1 MFVRLFVLIVAVL
14 LAYPVAADPNPKGFE
29 NWKTDF
35 SITSVEMSEI
45 RSGGPPKDGI
55 PPIDDPKFV
64 DVSIE
69 NQLVDQEPV
78 IMLEVNG
85 DARAYP
91 LSVLMWHEI
100 ANDVI
105 GGEPVSVTYCPLCN
119 ASIVFSAMVDDRK
132 LDFGTTGRL
141 RNSDLIMY
149 DRQTETW
156 WQQFS
161 GKAIVGELTGAKLK
175 MLPSTTVSWATFKKK
190 YPEGKVLIPNNP
202 EFRQYG
208 RNPYAYYD
216 TANRPFLYSGS
227 MPKGIEPMARVIIV
241 EDKDVE
247 FVVTMDAVREAGTFE
262 KDGVVINWTEGMASA
277 LDSSSIAD
285 GRDIGQITVTRKSDG
300 TALVHHVTFAFVA
313 HAFHEDIEITGI

>member
-1 MFVRLFVLIVAVL
+1 MFIRLIILIAIAMLAV
-14 LAYPVAADPNPKGFE
+14 PVAADPNPKAYE

-35 SITSVEMSEI
+35 AITSVDLSEI

-55 PPIDDPKFV
+55 PPIDDPKLV
-64 DVSIE
+64 DVGAESM
-69 NQLVDQEPV
+69 LVDQEPV

-100 ANDVI
+100 ANDVV

-119 ASIVFSAMVDDRK
+119 ASIVFLAKNDGLK

-141 RNSDLIMY
+141 RNSDLVMY

-161 GKAIVGELTGAKLK
+161 GEAIVGKLTGAKLK
-175 MLPSTTVSWATFKKK
+175 MLPSTTVSWAHFKKQH
-190 YPEGKVLIPNNP
+190 PQGKVLIPNNP

-216 TANRPFLYSGS
+216 TSDRPFLYGGS
-227 MPKGIEPMARVIIV
+227 MPEGIEPMERVIIV
-241 EDKDVE
+241 EDGDSE
-247 FVVTMDAVREAGTFE
+247 FVITMDAVRKAGTVE
-262 KDGVVINWTEGMASA
+262 KDGTIVSWTSGMVSA
-277 LDSSSIAD
+277 LDSSTIAK
-285 GRDIGQITVTRKSDG
+285 GREVGQVTVTRKSDG
-300 TALVHHVTFAFVA
+300 APLVHHVTFAFVA
-313 HAFHEDIEITGI
+313 HAFHKDIEITGI

>member
-1 MFVRLFVLIVAVL
+1 MFVRLSVLILTAL
-14 LAYPVAADPNPKGFE
+14 LAFPAAADPNPKGYE

-35 SITSVEMSEI
+35 SITSVDLSEI

-55 PPIDDPKFV
+55 PPIDEPKLV
-64 DVSIE
+64 NVSVE
-69 NQLVDQEPV
+69 NMLTDQEPV

-91 LSVLMWHEI
+91 LSTLMWHEI
-100 ANDVI
+100 ANDVV
-105 GGEPVSVTYCPLCN
+105 GGEPVAVTYCPLCN
-119 ASIVFSAMVDDRK
+119 ASIVFLAKHEGQK

-141 RNSDLIMY
+141 RNSDLVMY

-161 GKAIVGELTGAKLK
+161 GEAIVGELTGAKLK
-175 MLPSTTVSWATFKKK
+175 MLPSTTVSWASFKEK
-190 YPEGKVLIPNNP
+190 YPDGKVLVPNNP

-216 TANRPFLYSGS
+216 TAKRPFLYGGS
-227 MPKGIEPMARVIIV
+227 MPEGIEPMARVIIV
-241 EDKDVE
+241 DDGDSE
-247 FVVTMDAVREAGTFE
+247 FAITMDAVREAGTIE
-262 KDGVVINWTEGMASA
+262 KDGAVLTWSGGMVSA

-285 GRDIGQITVTRKSDG
+285 GREIGQVTVTRKSDG
-300 TALVHHVTFAFVA
+300 EPMVHHVTFAFVA
-313 HAFHEDIEITGI
+313 HAFHEDLEISGI